1 MKSITVKVP
10 ATTANL
16 GSGFDTL
23 ALALDLYN
31 YVTIELDTKTHIEVE
46 NEGKDSLPLDKE
58 NIVYVA
64 AKSVFDMAEVKM
76 DGLKIKLVNNIPL
89 ARGLGSSA
97 AARVGGA
104 IGANYLLGNRFSKDE
119 IMSLT
124 AELEGH
130 PDNVTPA
137 LFGGFTIS
145 YVDKGELKYF
155 KISPSVEFK
164 IVVVI
169 PQFEISTS
177 KAREVLPSKISR
189 DGAVFNISRAC
200 LLVSSILTGKLEYIG
215 AGMQDMLHQPYR
227 KELVPGMDDVFE
239 AAMENG
245 ARGVALSGSGP
256 SIAAF
261 ATERF
266 EAIGKS
272 MQKAFLE
279 HNIESRFLVTEV
291 NKNGIEIIECKGKR
305 YGTEEKA

>member
-16 GSGFDTL
+16 GAGFDTL

-31 YVTIELDTKTHIEVE
+31 YVTIELAAKTRIEVK
-46 NEGKDSLPLDKE
+46 NEGKNSLPLNEE
-58 NIVYVA
+58 NIVYIT
-64 AKSVFDMAEVKM
+64 AKAVFDMAEVKM

-97 AARVGGA
+97 SARVGGA

-145 YVDKGELKYF
+145 YVDNERLKYF
-155 KISPSVEFK
+155 KISPNVKFK

-169 PQFEISTS
+169 PQFEVSTS
-177 KAREVLPSKISR
+177 KAREILPSEISR
-189 DGAVFNISRAC
+189 KEAVFNISRAC
-200 LLVSSILTGKLEYIG
+200 LLVSSILTGQLEYIG

-227 KELVPGMDDVFE
+227 KKLVPGMEDVFE
-239 AAMENG
+239 AAMRNG
-245 ARGVALSGSGP
+245 ARGVALSGAGP
-256 SIAAF
+256 SIVAF
-261 ATERF
+261 ATESF
-266 EAIGKS
+266 EEIGKT
-272 MQKAFLE
+272 MQRAFLK
-279 HNIESRFLVTEV
+279 HNIKSRFLVTEI
-291 NKNGIEIIECKGKR
+291 NNNGIEIID
-305 YGTEEKA
+305 

>member
-1 MKSITVKVP
+1 MKSVTVKVP

-16 GSGFDTL
+16 GPGFDIL

-31 YVTIELDTKTHIEVE
+31 YVTIELNTKTHIEVE
-46 NEGKDSLPLDKE
+46 NEGKDSLPLDEE
-58 NIVYVA
+58 NIVYIA
-64 AKSVFDMAEVKM
+64 AKAVFDMAEVKI

-104 IGANYLLGNRFSKDE
+104 MGANCLLGNRFSKDE

-155 KISPSVEFK
+155 KISPSVKFK

-169 PQFEISTS
+169 PQFEVSTS
-177 KAREVLPSKISR
+177 KAREILPSEISR
-189 DGAVFNISRAC
+189 KDAVFNISRAC
-200 LLVSSILTGKLEYIG
+200 LLVSSILTGQLEYIG

-239 AAMENG
+239 AAMKSG
-245 ARGVALSGSGP
+245 ARGVALSGAGP
-256 SIAAF
+256 SIIAF
-261 ATERF
+261 ATENF

-272 MQKAFLE
+272 MQGAFLE
-279 HNIESRFLVTEV
+279 HNRESRFLVTEI
-291 NKNGIEIIECKGKR
+291 NNNGTEIID
-305 YGTEEKA
+305 

>member
-16 GSGFDTL
+16 GAGFDTL
-23 ALALDLYN
+23 AMALNLYN
-31 YVTIELDTKTHIEVE
+31 YVTIELDTKTHIEIE
-46 NEGKDSLPLDKE
+46 NEGTDSLPLNE
-58 NIVYVA
+58 NNIVYIA
-64 AKSVFDMAEVKM
+64 AKAVFDMAEVKM

-155 KISPSVEFK
+155 KISPNVKFK

-169 PQFEISTS
+169 PQFKVSTS
-177 KAREVLPSKISR
+177 EAREILPSEIPRK
-189 DGAVFNISRAC
+189 DAVFNISRAC
-200 LLVSSILTGKLEYIG
+200 LLVSSIITGQLEYIG

-227 KELVPGMDDVFE
+227 KKLVPGMDDVFE
-239 AAMENG
+239 SAKKNG
-245 ARGVALSGSGP
+245 ARGVALSGAGP
-256 SIAAF
+256 SIVAF
-261 ATERF
+261 ATESF
-266 EAIGKS
+266 ETIGKS
-272 MQKAFLE
+272 MQQAFLE
-279 HNIESRFLVTEV
+279 HNIKSRFLVMEV
-291 NKNGIEIIECKGKR
+291 NNNGTEIIE
-305 YGTEEKA
+305 

>member
-31 YVTIELDTKTHIEVE
+31 YVTIELAAKTRIEVE
-46 NEGKDSLPLDKE
+46 NEGKDSLPLDEE
-58 NIVYVA
+58 NIVYIA

-104 IGANYLLGNRFSKDE
+104 IGANCLLGNRFSRDE

-155 KISPSVEFK
+155 KISPNVKFK

-169 PQFEISTS
+169 PQFEVSTS
-177 KAREVLPSKISR
+177 KAREILPSEISR
-189 DGAVFNISRAC
+189 DGAVFNIGRAC
-200 LLVSSILTGKLEYIG
+200 LLVSSILTGQLEYIG

-227 KELVPGMDDVFE
+227 KKLVPGMENVFK

-245 ARGVALSGSGP
+245 ARGVALSGAGS
-256 SIAAF
+256 SIVAF
-261 ATERF
+261 ATESF

-272 MQKAFLE
+272 MQGAFLE
-279 HNIESRFLVTEV
+279 HNIESRFMVTEV
-291 NKNGIEIIECKGKR
+291 NNNGTEII
-305 YGTEEKA
+305 

>member
-16 GSGFDTL
+16 GAGFDTL

-46 NEGKDSLPLDKE
+46 NEGKDSLPLDE
-58 NIVYVA
+58 DNIVYIA
-64 AKSVFDMAEVKM
+64 AKAVFDMAEVKM
-76 DGLKIKLVNNIPL
+76 DGLKIKLVNNISL

-104 IGANYLLGNRFSKDE
+104 MGANCLLGNRFSKNE

-124 AELEGH
+124 AKLEGH

-155 KISPSVEFK
+155 RISPNVKFK
-164 IVVVI
+164 IVVII
-169 PQFEISTS
+169 PQFEVSTS
-177 KAREVLPSKISR
+177 SAREILPSEISR
-189 DGAVFNISRAC
+189 KDAVFNISRAC
-200 LLVSSILTGKLEYIG
+200 LLVSSILTGQLEYIG
-215 AGMQDMLHQPYR
+215 HGMQDMLHQPYR
-227 KELVPGMDDVFE
+227 KKLVPGMEDVFE
-239 AAMENG
+239 AAMKNG
-245 ARGVALSGSGP
+245 AKGVALRGVGS
-256 SIAAF
+256 SIVAF

-266 EAIGKS
+266 EEIGKS
-272 MQKAFLE
+272 MQGAFLE
-279 HNIESRFLVTEV
+279 HNIKSRFLVT
-291 NKNGIEIIECKGKR
+291 GINNN
-305 YGTEEKA
+305 GTEIVG

>member
-1 MKSITVKVP
+1 MKSITIKVP

-104 IGANYLLGNRFSKDE
+104 IGANYLLENRFSKDE
-119 IMSLT
+119 IMSLA

-279 HNIESRFLVTEV
+279 HNIESRFLVTKI
-291 NKNGIEIIECKGKR
+291 NSNGIEIID
-305 YGTEEKA
+305 

>member
-1 MKSITVKVP
+1 MKSVTVKIP

-16 GSGFDTL
+16 GAGFDTL

-31 YVTIELDTKTHIEVE
+31 YVTIELAAKTHIEVE
-46 NEGKDSLPLDKE
+46 NEGKDSLPLDDE
-58 NIVYVA
+58 NIVYIA
-64 AKSVFDMAEVKM
+64 AKAVFDMAEVKM

-104 IGANYLLGNRFSKDE
+104 MAANYLLGNRFSRDE

-124 AELEGH
+124 ADLEGH
-130 PDNVTPA
+130 PDNVTPS

-155 KISPSVEFK
+155 KISPNVKFK

-169 PQFEISTS
+169 PQFEVSTS
-177 KAREVLPSKISR
+177 KAREILPSEISR
-189 DGAVFNISRAC
+189 KKTVFNISRAC
-200 LLVSSILTGKLEYIG
+200 LLVSSILTGQLEYID

-227 KELVPGMDDVFE
+227 KKLVPGMDDVFE
-239 AAMENG
+239 AAMKSG
-245 ARGVALSGSGP
+245 ARGVALSGAGP
-256 SIAAF
+256 SIVAF
-261 ATERF
+261 ATENF

-272 MQKAFLE
+272 MQRAFLE
-279 HNIESRFLVTEV
+279 RNIKSRFLVTEI
-291 NKNGIEIIECKGKR
+291 NRNGTEIIE
-305 YGTEEKA
+305 

>member
-16 GSGFDTL
+16 GAGFDTL

-31 YVTIELDTKTHIEVE
+31 YVTIELNTKTHIEIE
-46 NEGKDSLPLDKE
+46 NEGKNSLPLDE
-58 NIVYVA
+58 DNIVYIA
-64 AKSVFDMAEVKM
+64 AKAVFDMAEIKM
-76 DGLKIKLVNNIPL
+76 DGLKIKMVNNIPL

-97 AARVGGA
+97 SARVGGA

-145 YVDKGELKYF
+145 YVDNERLRYF
-155 KISPSVEFK
+155 KISPNVKFK
-164 IVVVI
+164 IIVVI
-169 PQFEISTS
+169 PQFEVSTS
-177 KAREVLPSKISR
+177 MAREILPSEISR

-200 LLVSSILTGKLEYIG
+200 LLVSSILTGQLEYIG

-227 KELVPGMDDVFE
+227 KKLVPGMEDVFE
-239 AAMENG
+239 AAMRNG
-245 ARGVALSGSGP
+245 ARGVALSGAGP
-256 SIAAF
+256 SIVAF
-261 ATERF
+261 ATESF

-272 MQKAFLE
+272 MQGAFLE

-291 NKNGIEIIECKGKR
+291 NNNGTEIIECKGKR
-305 YGTEEKA
+305 YGT

>member
-1 MKSITVKVP
+1 MKSVTVKVP

-16 GSGFDTL
+16 GAGFDTL

-31 YVTIELDTKTHIEVE
+31 YVTIELAAKTRIEVE
-46 NEGKDSLPLDKE
+46 NEGKDSLHLDEE
-58 NIVYVA
+58 NIVYIA
-64 AKSVFDMAEVKM
+64 AKAVFDMAEVKM
-76 DGLKIKLVNNIPL
+76 DGLKIKMVNNIPL

-97 AARVGGA
+97 SARVGGA
-104 IGANYLLGNRFSKDE
+104 VGANYLLGNRFNKDE

-164 IVVVI
+164 IIVVI
-169 PQFEISTS
+169 PQFEVSTS
-177 KAREVLPSKISR
+177 KAREILPSNISR
-189 DGAVFNISRAC
+189 EDAVFNISRAC
-200 LLVSSILTGKLEYIG
+200 LLVSSLLTGQLEHIG

-227 KELVPGMDDVFE
+227 KKLVSGMDDVFE
-239 AAMENG
+239 AAMKSG
-245 ARGVALSGSGP
+245 AKGVALSGAGP

-261 ATERF
+261 ATESF

-272 MQKAFLE
+272 MQQAFLKY
-279 HNIESRFLVTEV
+279 NIESRFLVT
-291 NKNGIEIIECKGKR
+291 GINNN
-305 YGTEEKA
+305 GTEIVG